1 MSMAK
6 FRKVKNNRKNSPTKG
21 MIYGR
26 AVVNSV
32 VHTSA
37 IAKKITERCTVT
49 EPDILA
55 VINALMTEIS
65 ANIAEGNKVVLDNF
79 GSFKLGIRTSPAVS
93 AKKFTQANIKAM
105 YIIYSPYSVMD
116 QGKRVKPML
125 SGIKMEE
132 MTEYNGIED
141 ENDGGGTPGGTPG
154 GTSGGTTSGGTSG
167 GGSGKD
173 NTGDTSGGTDKD
185 NPSGGNTESGG
196 TGKDNTGSGEDGGR
210 DNVDL

>member
-6 FRKVKNNRKNSPTKG
+6 FRKVKNNRKNSPTRG

-26 AVVNSV
+26 AVVNRV

-65 ANIAEGNKVVLDNF
+65 ANISEGNKVVLDNF

-93 AKKFTQANIKAM
+93 AKKFTSANIKAM

-141 ENDGGGTPGGTPG
+141 KENGGG
-154 GTSGGTTSGGTSG
+154 TSGGTSG
-167 GGSGKD
+167 GGTSGGTDKD
-173 NTGDTSGGTDKD
+173 NTGDTSGKD
-185 NPSGGNTESGG
+185 NPSGGNTPSGD
-196 TGKDNTGSGEDGGR
+196 TGKDNTGDGEGGGG
-210 DNVDL
+210 DNVNF

>member
-1 MSMAK
+1 MAK
-6 FRKVKNNRKNSPTKG
+6 FRKVKNNRKNSPTRG

-26 AVVNSV
+26 AVVNRV

-65 ANIAEGNKVVLDNF
+65 ANIADGNKVVLDEF

-93 AKKFTQANIKAM
+93 AKKFTSANIKAM

-141 ENDGGGTPGGTPG
+141 KENDG
-154 GTSGGTTSGGTSG
+154 GTSGGTD
-167 GGSGKD
+167 KD

-185 NPSGGNTESGG
+185 NPSGGNTPSGD
-196 TGKDNTGSGEDGGR
+196 TGKDNTGDGEGGGG
-210 DNVDL
+210 DNVNF

>member
-1 MSMAK
+1 MAK
-6 FRKVKNNRKNSPTKG
+6 FRKVKNNRKNSPTRG

-26 AVVNSV
+26 AVVNKV
-32 VHTSA
+32 VHTRA

-65 ANIAEGNKVVLDNF
+65 ANIADGNKVVLDEF
-79 GSFKLGIRTSPAVS
+79 GSFKLGIRTSPAES
-93 AKKFTQANIKAM
+93 AKKFTSANIKNM
-105 YIIYSPYSVMD
+105 YVIYSPYTVMD

-132 MTEYNGIED
+132 LTEYNGIED
-141 ENDGGGTPGGTPG
+141 EENGGG
-154 GTSGGTTSGGTSG
+154 TSGGTSG
-167 GGSGKD
+167 GGTDKD

-185 NPSGGNTESGG
+185 NPSGGNTPSGG
-196 TGKDNTGSGEDGGR
+196 TGKDNTGDGEGGGD
-210 DNVDL
+210 DNVSL

>member
-6 FRKVKNNRKNSPTKG
+6 FRKVKNNRKNSPTRG

-26 AVVNSV
+26 AVVNRV

-65 ANIAEGNKVVLDNF
+65 ANISEGNKVVLDNF

-141 ENDGGGTPGGTPG
+141 KENGGG
-154 GTSGGTTSGGTSG
+154 TSGGTSG
-167 GGSGKD
+167 GTDKD

-185 NPSGGNTESGG
+185 NPGGGNTPSGD
-196 TGKDNTGSGEDGGR
+196 TGKDNTGDGEGGGG
-210 DNVDL
+210 DNVNF

>member
-141 ENDGGGTPGGTPG
+141 ENDGGGTPGGT
-154 GTSGGTTSGGTSG
+154 SGGTTSGGTSG
-167 GGSGKD
+167 GGTDKD

-196 TGKDNTGSGEDGGR
+196 TGSGEDGGS
-210 DNVDL
+210 DNVDF

>member
-1 MSMAK
+1 MAK

-26 AVVNSV
+26 AVVNRV

-65 ANIAEGNKVVLDNF
+65 ANIAEGNKVVLDEF

-93 AKKFTQANIKAM
+93 AKKFTSANIKNM
-105 YIIYSPYSVMD
+105 YVIYTPYTFMD
-116 QGKRVKPML
+116 HGKRVKPML

-132 MTEYNGIED
+132 LIEYNGIED
-141 ENDGGGTPGGTPG
+141 EEDSG
-154 GTSGGTTSGGTSG
+154 GTSGGTTAGGTSG
-167 GGSGKD
+167 GT
-173 NTGDTSGGTDKD
+173 TGGGTSGGNTQTGG
-185 NPSGGNTESGG
+185 SGNTESGG
-196 TGKDNTGSGEDGGR
+196 TGDGQGSGSTD
-210 DNVDL
+210 VDL

>member
-6 FRKVKNNRKNSPTKG
+6 FRKVKNNRKNSPTRG

-26 AVVNSV
+26 AVVNKV

-65 ANIAEGNKVVLDNF
+65 ANIADGNKVVLDEF
-79 GSFKLGIRTSPAVS
+79 GSFKLGIRTSPAES
-93 AKKFTQANIKAM
+93 AKKFTSANIKNM
-105 YIIYSPYSVMD
+105 YVIYSPYTVMN

-132 MTEYNGIED
+132 LTEYNGIED
-141 ENDGGGTPGGTPG
+141 EENGDGTSGGTT
-154 GTSGGTTSGGTSG
+154 GGTTSGGTSEG
-167 GGSGKD
+167 DSGKD

-185 NPSGGNTESGG
+185 NPSGGNTPSGG
-196 TGKDNTGSGEDGGR
+196 TGKDNTGSGEDGGD
-210 DNVDL
+210 DNVSL

>member
-26 AVVNSV
+26 AVVNKV
-32 VHTSA
+32 VHTRA

-65 ANIAEGNKVVLDNF
+65 ANIADGNKVVLDDF

-93 AKKFTQANIKAM
+93 ARKFTEANIKNK
-105 YIIYSPYSVMD
+105 YIIYSPYTVME
-116 QGKRVKPML
+116 QGRRVKPML

-132 MTEYNGIED
+132 LTEYNGIED
-141 ENDGGGTPGGTPG
+141 KENGG
-154 GTSGGTTSGGTSG
+154 GTSGGTS
-167 GGSGKD
+167 
-173 NTGDTSGGTDKD
+173 GDTSGGTDKD
-185 NPSGGNTESGG
+185 NPSGGNPPSGD
-196 TGKDNTGSGEDGGR
+196 TGKDNTGGGESGGD
-210 DNVDL
+210 DNVNL

>member
-26 AVVNSV
+26 AVVNKV
-32 VHTSA
+32 VHTRA

-65 ANIAEGNKVVLDNF
+65 ANIADGNKVVLDEF
-79 GSFKLGIRTSPAVS
+79 GSFKLGIRTSPAVN
-93 AKKFTQANIKAM
+93 AKKFTSANIKAM

-141 ENDGGGTPGGTPG
+141 EENGGG
-154 GTSGGTTSGGTSG
+154 TSGGTSG
-167 GGSGKD
+167 GGTDKD

-185 NPSGGNTESGG
+185 NPSGGNTPSGG
-196 TGKDNTGSGEDGGR
+196 TGKDNTGSGEDSGD
-210 DNVDL
+210 DNVSL

>member
-1 MSMAK
+1 MAK
-6 FRKVKNNRKNSPTKG
+6 FRKVKNNRKNSPTRG

-26 AVVNSV
+26 AVVNRV

-65 ANIAEGNKVVLDNF
+65 ANIAEGNKVVLDEF

-93 AKKFTQANIKAM
+93 AKKFTSANIKNM
-105 YIIYSPYSVMD
+105 YVIYSPYTVMD

-141 ENDGGGTPGGTPG
+141 EENGGGTTGG
-154 GTSGGTTSGGTSG
+154 GTSGGTSGETSGGTSG
-167 GGSGKD
+167 GTSGD
-173 NTGDTSGGTDKD
+173 NTQTGG
-185 NPSGGNTESGG
+185 SGNTESGG
-196 TGKDNTGSGEDGGR
+196 TGDGQGSGSTD
-210 DNVDL
+210 VDL

>member
-6 FRKVKNNRKNSPTKG
+6 FRKVKNNRKNSPTRG

-26 AVVNSV
+26 AVVNKV

-65 ANIAEGNKVVLDNF
+65 ANIADGNKVVLDEF
-79 GSFKLGIRTSPAVS
+79 GSFKLGIRTSPAES
-93 AKKFTQANIKAM
+93 AKKFTSANIKNM
-105 YIIYSPYSVMD
+105 YVIYSPYTVMD

-141 ENDGGGTPGGTPG
+141 EENGGGTTGG
-154 GTSGGTTSGGTSG
+154 GTSGGTSGETSGGTSG
-167 GGSGKD
+167 GTSGD
-173 NTGDTSGGTDKD
+173 NTQTGG
-185 NPSGGNTESGG
+185 SGNTESGG
-196 TGKDNTGSGEDGGR
+196 TGDGQGSGSTD
-210 DNVDL
+210 VDL

>member
-6 FRKVKNNRKNSPTKG
+6 FRKVKNNRKNSPTRG

-26 AVVNSV
+26 AVVNRV

-65 ANIAEGNKVVLDNF
+65 DNISEGNKVVLDNF

-141 ENDGGGTPGGTPG
+141 KENGGG
-154 GTSGGTTSGGTSG
+154 TSGGTSG
-167 GGSGKD
+167 GGTSGGTDKD
-173 NTGDTSGGTDKD
+173 NTGDTSGKD
-185 NPSGGNTESGG
+185 NPSGDNTPSGD
-196 TGKDNTGSGEDGGR
+196 TGKDNTGDGEGGGG
-210 DNVDL
+210 DNVNF

>member
-1 MSMAK
+1 MAK
-6 FRKVKNNRKNSPTKG
+6 FRKVKNNRKNSPTRG

-26 AVVNSV
+26 AVVNRV

-37 IAKKITERCTVT
+37 IAKNITERCTVT

-79 GSFKLGIRTSPAVS
+79 GSFKLGIRTSPAVN
-93 AKKFTQANIKAM
+93 AKKFTSANIKAM

-141 ENDGGGTPGGTPG
+141 KENGG
-154 GTSGGTTSGGTSG
+154 GTSGGTSGGGTSG

-185 NPSGGNTESGG
+185 NPSGGNTPSGD
-196 TGKDNTGSGEDGGR
+196 TGKDNTGDGEGGGG
-210 DNVDL
+210 DNVNF

>member
-6 FRKVKNNRKNSPTKG
+6 FRKVKNNRKNSPTRG

-26 AVVNSV
+26 AVVNRV

-65 ANIAEGNKVVLDNF
+65 ANIAEGNKVVLDEF
-79 GSFKLGIRTSPAVS
+79 GSFKLGIRTSPAVN
-93 AKKFTQANIKAM
+93 AKKFTSANIKNM
-105 YIIYSPYSVMD
+105 YVIYTPYTFMD
-116 QGKRVKPML
+116 HGKRVKPML

-141 ENDGGGTPGGTPG
+141 EENGGGTTGG
-154 GTSGGTTSGGTSG
+154 GTSGGTSGETSGGTSG
-167 GGSGKD
+167 GTAGD
-173 NTGDTSGGTDKD
+173 NTQTGG
-185 NPSGGNTESGG
+185 SGNTESGG
-196 TGKDNTGSGEDGGR
+196 TGDGQGSGSTD
-210 DNVDL
+210 VDL

>member
-6 FRKVKNNRKNSPTKG
+6 FRKVKNNRKNSPTRG

-26 AVVNSV
+26 AVVNRV

-37 IAKKITERCTVT
+37 IAKNITERCTVT

-79 GSFKLGIRTSPAVS
+79 GSFKLGIRTSPAVN
-93 AKKFTQANIKAM
+93 AKKFTSANIKAM
-105 YIIYSPYSVMD
+105 YIIYSAYSVMD

-141 ENDGGGTPGGTPG
+141 KENGG
-154 GTSGGTTSGGTSG
+154 GTSGGTAGGGTSG
-167 GGSGKD
+167 GTDKD

-185 NPSGGNTESGG
+185 NPSGGNTPSGD
-196 TGKDNTGSGEDGGR
+196 TGKDNTGDGEGGGG
-210 DNVDL
+210 DNVNF

>member
-6 FRKVKNNRKNSPTKG
+6 FRKVKNNRKNSPTRG

-26 AVVNSV
+26 AVVNRV

-65 ANIAEGNKVVLDNF
+65 ANIAEGNKVVLDEF
-79 GSFKLGIRTSPAVS
+79 GSFKLGIRTSPAVN
-93 AKKFTQANIKAM
+93 AKKFTSANIKNM
-105 YIIYSPYSVMD
+105 YVIYTPYTFMD
-116 QGKRVKPML
+116 HGKRVKPML

-141 ENDGGGTPGGTPG
+141 EENGG
-154 GTSGGTTSGGTSG
+154 GTSGGSSSGGTSGGTSG
-167 GGSGKD
+167 GGTDKD

-196 TGKDNTGSGEDGGR
+196 TGDGEGGGG
-210 DNVDL
+210 DNVDF

>member
-65 ANIAEGNKVVLDNF
+65 ANIAEGNKVVLDEF
-79 GSFKLGIRTSPAVS
+79 GSFKLGIRTTPAVN
-93 AKKFTQANIKAM
+93 AKKFTQANIKNM
-105 YIIYSPYSVMD
+105 YVIYTPYTFMD
-116 QGKRVKPML
+116 HGKRVKPML

-132 MTEYNGIED
+132 LIEYNGIED
-141 ENDGGGTPGGTPG
+141 EEDGD
-154 GTSGGTTSGGTSG
+154 GTSGGTTGGGTSE

-196 TGKDNTGSGEDGGR
+196 TGKDNTGSGEDGGD
-210 DNVDL
+210 DNVSL

>member
-26 AVVNSV
+26 AVVNRV

-55 VINALMTEIS
+55 LINALMTEIS
-65 ANIAEGNKVVLDNF
+65 ANISEGNKVVLDNF

-93 AKKFTQANIKAM
+93 AKKFTSANIKAM

-141 ENDGGGTPGGTPG
+141 KENGGG
-154 GTSGGTTSGGTSG
+154 TSGGTSG
-167 GGSGKD
+167 GGTSGGTDKD
-173 NTGDTSGGTDKD
+173 NTGDTSGKD
-185 NPSGGNTESGG
+185 NPSGGNTPSGD
-196 TGKDNTGSGEDGGR
+196 TGKDNTGDGEGGGG
-210 DNVDL
+210 DNVNF

>member
-6 FRKVKNNRKNSPTKG
+6 FRKVKNNRKNSPTRG

-26 AVVNSV
+26 AVVNRV

-37 IAKKITERCTVT
+37 IAKNITERCTVT

-141 ENDGGGTPGGTPG
+141 KENGG
-154 GTSGGTTSGGTSG
+154 GTSGGTSGGGTSG

-185 NPSGGNTESGG
+185 NPSGGNTPSGD
-196 TGKDNTGSGEDGGR
+196 TGKDNTGDGEGGGG
-210 DNVDL
+210 DNVNF

>member
-26 AVVNSV
+26 AVVNKV
-32 VHTSA
+32 VHTRA

-65 ANIAEGNKVVLDNF
+65 ANISEGNKVVLDNF

-141 ENDGGGTPGGTPG
+141 KENGGG
-154 GTSGGTTSGGTSG
+154 TSGGTSG
-167 GGSGKD
+167 GTDKD

-185 NPSGGNTESGG
+185 NPGGGNTPSGD
-196 TGKDNTGSGEDGGR
+196 TGKDNTGDGEGGGG
-210 DNVDL
+210 DNVNF

>member
-6 FRKVKNNRKNSPTKG
+6 FRKVKNNRKNSPTRG

-26 AVVNSV
+26 AVVNRV

-65 ANIAEGNKVVLDNF
+65 ANISEGNKVVLDNF

-141 ENDGGGTPGGTPG
+141 KENG
-154 GTSGGTTSGGTSG
+154 GGTSG

-185 NPSGGNTESGG
+185 NPSGGNTPSGD
-196 TGKDNTGSGEDGGR
+196 TGKDNTGDGEGSGG
-210 DNVDL
+210 DNVNF

>member
-26 AVVNSV
+26 AVVNKV
-32 VHTSA
+32 VHTRA

-65 ANIAEGNKVVLDNF
+65 ANIADGNKVVLDEF
-79 GSFKLGIRTSPAVS
+79 GSFKLGIRTSPAES
-93 AKKFTQANIKAM
+93 AKKFTSANIKAM

-141 ENDGGGTPGGTPG
+141 KENGG
-154 GTSGGTTSGGTSG
+154 GTSGGTSGGGTSG

-185 NPSGGNTESGG
+185 NPGGGNTPSGD
-196 TGKDNTGSGEDGGR
+196 TGKDNTGDGEGGGG
-210 DNVDL
+210 DNVNF

>member
-6 FRKVKNNRKNSPTKG
+6 FRKVKNNRKNSPTRG

-26 AVVNSV
+26 AVVNRV

-65 ANIAEGNKVVLDNF
+65 ANISEGNKVVLDNF

-141 ENDGGGTPGGTPG
+141 EENGGG
-154 GTSGGTTSGGTSG
+154 TSGGTSG
-167 GGSGKD
+167 GTDKD
-173 NTGDTSGGTDKD
+173 NTGDTSGGTDKN
-185 NPSGGNTESGG
+185 NPSGGNTPSGG
-196 TGKDNTGSGEDGGR
+196 TGKDNTGSGEGSGD
-210 DNVDL
+210 DNVSL

>member
-6 FRKVKNNRKNSPTKG
+6 FRKVKNNRKNSPTRG

-26 AVVNSV
+26 AVVNRV

-65 ANIAEGNKVVLDNF
+65 ANISEGNKVVLDNF

-93 AKKFTQANIKAM
+93 AKKFTSANIKAM

-141 ENDGGGTPGGTPG
+141 KENGG
-154 GTSGGTTSGGTSG
+154 GTSGGTSGGGTSG

-185 NPSGGNTESGG
+185 NPSGGNTPSGD
-196 TGKDNTGSGEDGGR
+196 TGKDNTGDGEGSGG
-210 DNVDL
+210 DNVNF

>member
-6 FRKVKNNRKNSPTKG
+6 FRKVKNNRKNSPTRG

-26 AVVNSV
+26 AVVNRV

-37 IAKKITERCTVT
+37 IAKNITERCTVT

-93 AKKFTQANIKAM
+93 AKKFTSANIKAM

-141 ENDGGGTPGGTPG
+141 KENGG

-185 NPSGGNTESGG
+185 NPSGGNTSSGD
-196 TGKDNTGSGEDGGR
+196 TGKDNTGDGEGSGG
-210 DNVDL
+210 DNVNF

>member
-6 FRKVKNNRKNSPTKG
+6 FRKVKNNRKNSPTRG

-26 AVVNSV
+26 AVVNQV
-32 VHTSA
+32 VHTRA
-37 IAKKITERCTVT
+37 IAKKITERCTGT

-65 ANIAEGNKVVLDNF
+65 ANIADGNKVVLDEF
-79 GSFKLGIRTSPAVS
+79 GSFKLGIRTSPAES
-93 AKKFTQANIKAM
+93 AKKFTSANIKNM
-105 YIIYSPYSVMD
+105 YVIYSPYTVMD

-132 MTEYNGIED
+132 LTEYNGIED
-141 ENDGGGTPGGTPG
+141 EENGGG
-154 GTSGGTTSGGTSG
+154 TSGGTSG
-167 GGSGKD
+167 GGTDKD

-185 NPSGGNTESGG
+185 NPSGGNTPSGG
-196 TGKDNTGSGEDGGR
+196 TGKDNTGDGEGGGD
-210 DNVDL
+210 DNVSL

>member
-6 FRKVKNNRKNSPTKG
+6 FRKVKNNRKNSPTRG

-26 AVVNSV
+26 AVVNRV

-37 IAKKITERCTVT
+37 IAKNITERCTVT

-93 AKKFTQANIKAM
+93 AKKFTSANIKAM

-141 ENDGGGTPGGTPG
+141 KENGG
-154 GTSGGTTSGGTSG
+154 GTSGGTSGGGTSG

-185 NPSGGNTESGG
+185 NPSGGNTPSGD
-196 TGKDNTGSGEDGGR
+196 TGKDNTGDGEGGGG
-210 DNVDL
+210 DNVNF

>member
-6 FRKVKNNRKNSPTKG
+6 FRKVKNNRKNSPTRG

-26 AVVNSV
+26 AVVNKV
-32 VHTSA
+32 VHTRA

-65 ANIAEGNKVVLDNF
+65 ANIADGNKVVLDEF
-79 GSFKLGIRTSPAVS
+79 GSFKLGIRTSPAVN
-93 AKKFTQANIKAM
+93 AKKFTSANIKNM
-105 YIIYSPYSVMD
+105 YVIYTPYTFMD
-116 QGKRVKPML
+116 HGKRVKPML

-141 ENDGGGTPGGTPG
+141 EENGGGTTGG
-154 GTSGGTTSGGTSG
+154 GTSGGTSGETSGGTSG
-167 GGSGKD
+167 GNTQTGGS
-173 NTGDTSGGTDKD
+173 
-185 NPSGGNTESGG
+185 GNTESGG
-196 TGKDNTGSGEDGGR
+196 TGDGQGSGSTD
-210 DNVDL
+210 VDL

>member
-6 FRKVKNNRKNSPTKG
+6 FRKVKNNRKNSPTRG

-26 AVVNSV
+26 AVVNRV

-65 ANIAEGNKVVLDNF
+65 ANIAEGNKVVLDEF

-93 AKKFTQANIKAM
+93 AKKFTSANIKNM
-105 YIIYSPYSVMD
+105 YVIYTPYTFMD
-116 QGKRVKPML
+116 HGKRVKPML

-141 ENDGGGTPGGTPG
+141 EENAGGTTGG
-154 GTSGGTTSGGTSG
+154 GTSGGTSGETSGGTSG
-167 GGSGKD
+167 DNTQTGGS
-173 NTGDTSGGTDKD
+173 
-185 NPSGGNTESGG
+185 GNTESGG
-196 TGKDNTGSGEDGGR
+196 TGDGQGSGSTD
-210 DNVDL
+210 VDL

>member
-6 FRKVKNNRKNSPTKG
+6 FRKVKNNRKNSPTRG

-26 AVVNSV
+26 AVVNRV

-37 IAKKITERCTVT
+37 IAKNITERCTVT

-141 ENDGGGTPGGTPG
+141 KENGG
-154 GTSGGTTSGGTSG
+154 GTSGGTD
-167 GGSGKD
+167 KD
-173 NTGDTSGGTDKD
+173 NTGGTSGGTDKD
-185 NPSGGNTESGG
+185 NPSGGNTPSGD
-196 TGKDNTGSGEDGGR
+196 TGKDNTGDGEDGGG
-210 DNVDL
+210 DNVNF

>member
-6 FRKVKNNRKNSPTKG
+6 FRKVKNNRKNSPTRG

-26 AVVNSV
+26 AVVNRV

-65 ANIAEGNKVVLDNF
+65 ANISEGNKVVLDNF

-141 ENDGGGTPGGTPG
+141 KENGGGTSGG
-154 GTSGGTTSGGTSG
+154 GTSGGTD
-167 GGSGKD
+167 KD
-173 NTGDTSGGTDKD
+173 NTGDTSGSTDKD
-185 NPSGGNTESGG
+185 NPSGGNTPSGG
-196 TGKDNTGSGEDGGR
+196 TGDGEGGGG
-210 DNVDL
+210 DNVNF

>member
-6 FRKVKNNRKNSPTKG
+6 FRKVKNNRKNSPTRG

-26 AVVNSV
+26 AVVNKV
-32 VHTSA
+32 VHTRA

-65 ANIAEGNKVVLDNF
+65 ANIADGNKVVLDEF
-79 GSFKLGIRTSPAVS
+79 GSFKLGIRTSPAVN
-93 AKKFTQANIKAM
+93 AKKFTSANIKNM
-105 YIIYSPYSVMD
+105 YVIYSPYTVMD

-132 MTEYNGIED
+132 LTEYNGIED
-141 ENDGGGTPGGTPG
+141 EENGGGTTGG
-154 GTSGGTTSGGTSG
+154 GTSGGTSGETSGGTSG
-167 GGSGKD
+167 GTSGD
-173 NTGDTSGGTDKD
+173 NTQTGG
-185 NPSGGNTESGG
+185 SGNTESGG
-196 TGKDNTGSGEDGGR
+196 TGDGQGSGSTD
-210 DNVDL
+210 VDL

>member
-141 ENDGGGTPGGTPG
+141 ENDGGGTPGGT
-154 GTSGGTTSGGTSG
+154 SGGTTSGGTSG
-167 GGSGKD
+167 GGTNKD

-185 NPSGGNTESGG
+185 NPSDGNTESGG
-196 TGKDNTGSGEDGGR
+196 TGSGEDGGS
-210 DNVDL
+210 DNVDF

>member
-6 FRKVKNNRKNSPTKG
+6 FRKVKNNRKNSPTRG

-26 AVVNSV
+26 AVVNRV

-65 ANIAEGNKVVLDNF
+65 ANISEGNKVVLDNF

-141 ENDGGGTPGGTPG
+141 KENGGG
-154 GTSGGTTSGGTSG
+154 TSGGTSG
-167 GGSGKD
+167 GGTSGGTDKD
-173 NTGDTSGGTDKD
+173 NTGDTSGKD
-185 NPSGGNTESGG
+185 NPSGGNTPSGD
-196 TGKDNTGSGEDGGR
+196 TGKDNTGSGEDGGS
-210 DNVDL
+210 DNVNF